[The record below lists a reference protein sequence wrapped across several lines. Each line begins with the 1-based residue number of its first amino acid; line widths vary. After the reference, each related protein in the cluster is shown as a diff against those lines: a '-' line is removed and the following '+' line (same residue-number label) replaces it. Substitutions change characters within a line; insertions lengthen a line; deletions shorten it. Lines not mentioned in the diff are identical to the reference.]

1 MSRTSLDQDP
11 AGLQCLDSGCILVPE
26 SPCGVRPGTIDFTRP
41 NAYYVSPLVI
51 IENGDVEEVA
61 RTDARARGY
70 RTRIETDS
78 AINWIMSRPSDQ
90 AWMAKV
96 SYSAAHTPWQQPPKK
111 LLSGLVGPLDHLIC
125 SGHFRSEE
133 HTSELL
139 ALMRISYSD

>member
-70 RTRIETDS
+70 RTRIETD
-78 AINWIMSRPSDQ
+78 
-90 AWMAKV
+90 
-96 SYSAAHTPWQQPPKK
+96 AAT
-111 LLSGLVGPLDHLIC
+111 
-125 SGHFRSEE
+125 RSEE
-133 HTSELL
+133 HTSELQS
-139 ALMRISYSD
+139 LMRISYAVFCLKKKKNKTITQKRHQYCHHRHLILVLN

>member
-11 AGLQCLDSGCILVPE
+11 AGLQCLDSGGILVPE

-70 RTRIETDS
+70 RTRIETDA
-78 AINWIMSRPSDQ
+78 AINWIKSRPSDQ
-90 AWMAKV
+90 AWMATV
-96 SYSAAHTPWQQPPKK
+96 S
-111 LLSGLVGPLDHLIC
+111 
-125 SGHFRSEE
+125 RSEE
-133 HTSELL
+133 HTSELQS
-139 ALMRISYSD
+139 LMRISYAVFCLKKKKKKNKNKESDIIS